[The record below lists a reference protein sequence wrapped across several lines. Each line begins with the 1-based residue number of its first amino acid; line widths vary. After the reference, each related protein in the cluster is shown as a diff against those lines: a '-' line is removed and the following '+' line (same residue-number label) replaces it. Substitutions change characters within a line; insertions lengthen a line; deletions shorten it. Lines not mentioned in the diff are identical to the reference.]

1 MPPLQLYQISPEH
14 VAAEKRTRTQTNI
27 LHCDVN
33 DVEPEQGVRSQ
44 SLFKSPTP
52 SPMDLDQSIS
62 DDMMLELL
70 DHIIHGRITD
80 LRRSLTI
87 HHPSIV
93 NRSISL
99 RKSTFNDPK
108 SSSQS
113 DRTLLWW
120 AAAISTPDIVHIL
133 IDNGA
138 AINNPVE
145 RFGYH
150 TPLAAAIRHNS
161 PESLKTFLERGASV
175 YVRDGSGRQP
185 LHIAC
190 NYAKDPDMVSMI
202 LGYGAE
208 VDSPV
213 LGISGHP
220 DYPDRGC
227 TALELALRRR
237 GRDYASQRQVS
248 ATRIVRMLLEAGAD
262 ASSLYAQFLE
272 PWKSRKDW
280 GDFISE
286 DEKECLF
293 FFIQAGLDLNTRFPA
308 PALGEEND
316 PEATLGHVLL
326 FHLPGLSM
334 DSFLAQRL
342 TPQPGGNGA
351 GLLPELMN
359 GCRQRPEHVPAAEI
373 VDTLLCR
380 GADRA
385 YSERWG
391 LTSLGILIRT
401 IVERPSHDNMEE
413 EISLLK
419 ALLGTPG
426 ADPGFPETWS
436 PDCSC
441 PMDRVLSNSSFV
453 HSYPLFAVRV
463 LQALLE
469 RLPDAM
475 TKAPQWQQQS
485 KFLPVTENF
494 RDYRLGK
501 TFHLELKTHA
511 LLDEFEAEAFLAAA
525 QIVALRQ
532 FVELQF
538 SKQREVRNNTDIY
551 FAQKALMHYGV
562 APVEFPRDL
571 VLDILKPDSRNLTNP
586 SVVPPA
592 PPFYL
597 LSSTEGRNAGSTAA
611 KGKSNPI
618 SQRPKIGI
626 DTSISSAPWI
636 QNLLVSAAPGS
647 SPSTSSPKQ
656 ASTSTPVPWSSFLEP
671 SPTWKTSNASSPKQA
686 GTPGRSTWSD
696 VLESF
701 PQDKGYEDNPSREV
715 SLPPFSEL
723 SSNLPT
729 SW

>member
-1 MPPLQLYQISPEH
+1 MVKTSGSKTIQWDDVRQDIQRLYVKEGQRLED
-14 VAAEKRTRTQTNI
+14 VR
-27 LHCDVN
+27 LH
-33 DVEPEQGVRSQ
+33 
-44 SLFKSPTP
+44 
-52 SPMDLDQSIS
+52 
-62 DDMMLELL
+62 
-70 DHIIHGRITD
+70 
-80 LRRSLTI
+80 LRRKKRFQA
-87 HHPSIV
+87 SI
-93 NRSISL
+93 RSYRSKIREWGFKRNSG
-99 RKSTFNDPK
+99 SCFA
-108 SSSQS
+108 SS
-113 DRTLLWW
+113 
-120 AAAISTPDIVHIL
+120 AILS
-133 IDNGA
+133 
-138 AINNPVE
+138 
-145 RFGYH
+145 
-150 TPLAAAIRHNS
+150 
-161 PESLKTFLERGASV
+161 
-175 YVRDGSGRQP
+175 
-185 LHIAC
+185 
-190 NYAKDPDMVSMI
+190 
-202 LGYGAE
+202 
-208 VDSPV
+208 
-213 LGISGHP
+213 
-220 DYPDRGC
+220 
-227 TALELALRRR
+227 LELALRRR

-463 LQALLE
+463 LQTLLE

-485 KFLPVTENF
+485 KFLPATENF

-571 VLDILKPDSRNLTNP
+571 HVVSEASKYIHSGALEQLSGTIANLED
-586 SVVPPA
+586 V
-592 PPFYL
+592 
-597 LSSTEGRNAGSTAA
+597 
-611 KGKSNPI
+611 KCII
-618 SQRPKIGI
+618 S
-626 DTSISSAPWI
+626 
-636 QNLLVSAAPGS
+636 
-647 SPSTSSPKQ
+647 
-656 ASTSTPVPWSSFLEP
+656 
-671 SPTWKTSNASSPKQA
+671 
-686 GTPGRSTWSD
+686 
-696 VLESF
+696 
-701 PQDKGYEDNPSREV
+701 
-715 SLPPFSEL
+715 
-723 SSNLPT
+723 
-729 SW
+729 